1 MRSVLYNFKNYFK
14 EKNKITY
21 LLSEKAV
28 LERVINVRLLLQ
40 KYASNYRKNKIS
52 LNLQRDQEEEV
63 LMILKNNCDDY
74 NYDEINILY
83 AELR

>member
-14 EKNKITY
+14 EKIKITY

-74 NYDEINILY
+74 NYDEINKLY

>member
-52 LNLQRDQEEEV
+52 LNLQRDQEDEV

-74 NYDEINILY
+74 NYDEINKLY

>member
-40 KYASNYRKNKIS
+40 KYASNYRKNKIA
-52 LNLQRDQEEEV
+52 LNLQRDQEDEV

-74 NYDEINILY
+74 NYDEINKLY

>member
-74 NYDEINILY
+74 NYDEINKLY